1 MANPTSGFQLSAL
14 PQPLSMP
21 SNLGKFDVGE
31 TQQAY
36 ANALKNTQQ
45 TALLGPQTNTAIAQA
60 AYQKGLAEQ
69 QSRLLSPQEET
80 LVNQYRQQQLEA
92 QNAANVAQAIAP
104 RVGPLA
110 VKQQGLRESQTD
122 VFGNRLAQG
131 GNTGTSSVDLGG
143 GVSMPVSVDLN
154 TGAYTPMGGTAFAS
168 NLMNK
173 PRGGIEYI
181 ANGPPRVAGNKT
193 VRDYV
198 AVQYNPVT
206 GQPFPLKGVGAVT
219 QDVNLPIPVW
229 KGQGGSALGSFVE
242 QAGAAA
248 ANDGSKVIADQGQES
263 AIEKPVVGPDQVY
276 VPFTKKVVDKDSE
289 IAKAVPVIEK
299 AVAGVDPNVV
309 MNKDQEKRFTER
321 IAQNSDNMNALS
333 SQSLSLQNAKRAF
346 DEVKKSGV
354 IKTGPWWRVLSPDIA
369 ALFGE
374 YQGQDFDSAMLSYV
388 EKTTGT
394 LKNLRAYQAVKDL
407 LIGAKPKLTDDPRVS
422 DAKFAYMSESL
433 NHQQDYISA
442 ENYMLEKGVP
452 YSTAL
457 STASKIFRVSPD
469 GDYNTWAAKK
479 GIAPSATAEA
489 NKETAGAATNAPVQ
503 LPDTFTKEEFE
514 KLVPVGATYTL
525 KGKNYKRPK

>member
-21 SNLGKFDVGE
+21 SNLGVFDVSQ

-36 ANALKNTQQ
+36 ANALKNAQQ
-45 TALLGPQTNTAIAQA
+45 TALLKPQTEAAIAQA
-60 AYQKGLAEQ
+60 GYQKGLAEQ

-110 VKQQGLRESQTD
+110 VKQQGLLESQTD

-131 GNTGTSSVDLGG
+131 GKTGTSSVDLGG
-143 GVSMPVSVDLN
+143 GVSMPVSVDLK
-154 TGAYTPMGGTAFAS
+154 TGAYTPMAGTAFAS

-181 ANGPPRVAGNKT
+181 ANGPARVAGNKT
-193 VRDYV
+193 VQDYV

-206 GQPFPLKGVGAVT
+206 GQPFPVKGVGAVT

-229 KGQGGSALGSFVE
+229 KGQGGSALGSFNE

-248 ANDGSKVIADQGQES
+248 ANVGQKEIADQGQGS
-263 AIEKPVVGPDQVY
+263 AIQKPVVGPDQVY
-276 VPFTKKVVDKDSE
+276 VPFTDKVVDKNSQV
-289 IAKAVPVIEK
+289 AKAIPAIEK
-299 AVAGVDPNVV
+299 AVSEVDTNAV
-309 MNKDQEKRFTER
+309 MNKEQEKRFTER
-321 IAQNSDNMNALS
+321 IAENSDNLNAIS
-333 SQSLSLQNAKRAF
+333 SQSLALQNAKRAY
-346 DEVKKSGV
+346 DEVKNSGV
-354 IKTGPWWRVLSPDIA
+354 IKTGPWWRVLSPDVA
-369 ALFGE
+369 SLFGQ
-374 YQGQDFDSAMLSYV
+374 YQGQDFDSAMLSYI

-394 LKNLRAYQAVKDL
+394 LKNVRAYQGIKDL
-407 LIGAKPKLTDDPRVS
+407 LIAAKPRLADDSRVN
-422 DAKFAYMSESL
+422 DAKFTYMSEL
-433 NHQQDYISA
+433 LGHQQDAIAA

-457 STASKIFRVSPD
+457 STASKTFRISPD
-469 GDYNTWAAKK
+469 GDYNTWAAKR
-479 GIAPSATAEA
+479 GVQSNTAS
-489 NKETAGAATNAPVQ
+489 AGAAGTTGAKSSGPVLVNSQ
-503 LPDTFTKEEFE
+503 AEIDALPDGT
-514 KLVPVGATYTL
+514 VIMDA
-525 KGKNYKRPK
+525 KGNRGVKGSK